1 MHIYNSV
8 VLYGSDTWPLKPRK
22 EHRVCVFKNMVLKKI
37 YGLDRI
43 NWRMEK
49 TA

>member
-8 VLYGSDTWPLKPRK
+8 VLHGCDTWPLTPRK
-22 EHRVCVFKNMVLKKI
+22 EHRVCVFDNMVLRQI
-37 YGLDRI
+37 SGFDRM